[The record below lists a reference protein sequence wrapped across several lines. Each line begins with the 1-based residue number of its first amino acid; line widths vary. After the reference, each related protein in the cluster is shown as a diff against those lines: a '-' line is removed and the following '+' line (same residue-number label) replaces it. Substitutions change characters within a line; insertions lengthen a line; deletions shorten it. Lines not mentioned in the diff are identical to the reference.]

1 MFHVEHNKKGVYMDL
16 LKYLE
21 PMKNLP
27 KRFSNLAFWR
37 DVRKFKDEVVNAFE
51 YVDSWGTHLESSLA
65 EDASL
70 HPYIKIPNESGS
82 IFFTSLPVTLTPTK
96 IKNTTDTYMVEAS
109 DTVSPSMPP
118 IKLSELKLCGIA
130 LRCLLRA
137 SNNSTIIS
145 QYIFPAYTLIKKVNV
160 DSSGYIKSFDIA
172 HLAQIFTMPGSDNA
186 EHFEVLLDFNIGY
199 APKP

>member
-1 MFHVEHNKKGVYMDL
+1 MDL

-51 YVDSWGTHLESSLA
+51 YVDSWGEHLESSLA

-70 HPYIKIPNESGS
+70 HPYIKIPIESGNL
-82 IFFTSLPVTLTPTK
+82 FFTRLPVNLTPTK
-96 IKNTTDTYMVEAS
+96 VENSTDTFMVDVS
-109 DTVSPSMPP
+109 GTVTPSIPP
-118 IKLSELKLCGIA
+118 IKLSELRLCGITLCA
-130 LRCLLRA
+130 LFRD
-137 SNNSTIIS
+137 SGNNKIIS

-160 DSSGYIKSFDIA
+160 DSGGYVKSFDIA
-172 HLAQIFTMPGSDNA
+172 HLEQIFTVPGSETA
-186 EHFEVLLDFNIGY
+186 EHFEVALHINIGY
-199 APKP
+199 VV